1 MPCNDHRVVVV
12 MPAYN
17 AEKTLVQTYEDIP
30 KDIVDEIILVDDSSS
45 DDTIEVAKQ
54 LNIHV
59 FVHAQ
64 NRGYGGNQKT
74 CYTEALKLDPDIV
87 VMLHPDYQYDPKLI
101 PEMIEPIVKGEADLV
116 LGSRLRDG
124 KALEGGMP
132 LYKFISNRILTTI
145 ENLALGLNCSELHT
159 GYRAYS
165 AELLRTIPFMNN
177 SENFV
182 FDTEVIVQTVAFGFR
197 IAEIGVP
204 AKYMDDASSIRF
216 WPSVVYGVQTL
227 WAVARFLGFRLGI
240 PSRIFEGLDP
250 WWKKPKRTDA
260 Q

>member
-1 MPCNDHRVVVV
+1 MRRKGLRAAPVAHLEGHEPVEAPAAEDGDDLLDLAVAADERRVSRAAGHAAV
-12 MPAYN
+12 AG
-17 AEKTLVQTYEDIP
+17 
-30 KDIVDEIILVDDSSS
+30 VDD
-45 DDTIEVAKQ
+45 A
-54 LNIHV
+54 
-59 FVHAQ
+59 
-64 NRGYGGNQKT
+64 G
-74 CYTEALKLDPDIV
+74 EALEFRAAVRAQERLLADV
-87 VMLHPDYQYDPKLI
+87 GEVRGV
-101 PEMIEPIVKGEADLV
+101 EGEADLV
-116 LGSRLRDG
+116 LGSRLLDG

-132 LYKFISNRILTTI
+132 LYKYISNRILTTI
-145 ENLALGLNCSELHT
+145 ENLALGLTCSELHT

-227 WAVARFLGFRLGI
+227 WAVARYLGFRLGI
-240 PSRIFEGLDP
+240 PSRIFEGLSP
-250 WWKKPKRTDA
+250 WWKKSTPKRN
-260 Q
+260 QQ